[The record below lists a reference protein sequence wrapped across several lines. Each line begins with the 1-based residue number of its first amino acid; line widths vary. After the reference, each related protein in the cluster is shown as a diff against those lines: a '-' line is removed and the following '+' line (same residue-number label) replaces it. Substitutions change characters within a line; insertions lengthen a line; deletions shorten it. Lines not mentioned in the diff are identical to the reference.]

1 MNRAAQQSG
10 LSAPDTKPQGRG
22 ALGRREFALAL
33 SGLACFSRFDIK
45 DALAQ
50 RQLVNPEQ
58 VQELYR
64 RAIVIDANAG
74 PPLEAT
80 LPLTAG
86 DLEVV
91 ARSGVTTVKLTVS
104 GQTYSFEQTVDEIA
118 YMEGVVEAHPSHF
131 LLVRTAA
138 DIDRAK
144 REGKLGI
151 ILAFEHTE
159 ALGHDLARLQL
170 FRRLGI
176 RVMQLTYNRRSL
188 YGDGCLE
195 PGNAGL
201 SNLGREAVK
210 RMNELGIAVDL
221 SHCGA
226 QTTADG
232 ISASKKPV
240 LISHSGCNAVYRHP
254 RNKDDR
260 ELRALAERGG
270 VLGIY
275 MLPFLG
281 GGPTGPPTLELL
293 LSHIEYALKVCGADH
308 VGIGSDLSLGPI
320 NDTPEYRARINQAAA
335 QRKTL
340 GIGAPDEDR
349 PAYIPELNNPRR
361 LEGIALALAKRGHD
375 SGTIEKVIG
384 GNFYRVLR
392 DIWDTS

>member
-1 MNRAAQQSG
+1 VAV
-10 LSAPDTKPQGRG
+10 
-22 ALGRREFALAL
+22 ALGRRQFALAL
-33 SGLACFSRFDIK
+33 TGLACLSRFPFK
-45 DALAQ
+45 DALAHQ
-50 RQLVNPEQ
+50 QPPQQTVNSGE

-64 RAIVIDANAG
+64 RAFVIDANAG
-74 PPLEAT
+74 PPLEAS

-91 ARSGVTTVKLTVS
+91 SRSGVTAVKLSVS

-118 YMEGVVEAHPSHF
+118 YMQGVVEAHPTHF
-131 LLVRTAA
+131 LLVRTHSDLA
-138 DIDRAK
+138 RAK
-144 REGKLGI
+144 REGKLGL

-159 ALGHDLARLQL
+159 VLGSDLARLQL

-176 RVMQLTYNRRSL
+176 LAMQLTYNRRSL

-201 SNLGREAVK
+201 SNLGREAVA
-210 RMNELGIAVDL
+210 RMNELGIALDL

-226 QTTADG
+226 QTTFDG
-232 ISASKKPV
+232 ILASKKPV

-260 ELRALAERGG
+260 ELRAMAERGG
-270 VLGIY
+270 VIGIY

-281 GGPTGPPTLELL
+281 GGPVAPPTLELL
-293 LSHIEYALKVCGADH
+293 LRHIEYALKVCGADH

-320 NDTPEYRARINQAAA
+320 SDTPEYRARIAQAAA
-335 QRKTL
+335 ERKSL
-340 GIGAPDEDR
+340 GIGAPDEER

-361 LEGIALALAKRGHD
+361 LEGIALAMQRRGH
-375 SGTIEKVIG
+375 SPAVIEKVIG
-384 GNFYRVLR
+384 ANFYRVLG
-392 DIWDTS
+392 DIW